1 MHALGHYLLLVASYL
16 RIDVDKLLRVRIRY
30 GLYSV
35 ALSAKLYRLCRLH
48 SSLCLMTDC
57 ED

>member
-1 MHALGHYLLLVASYL
+1 
-16 RIDVDKLLRVRIRY
+16 VRIRY

-35 ALSAKLYRLCRLH
+35 TLSAKLYRLGRLH
-48 SSLCLMTDC
+48 SSLHLMTDC